1 MRTWRSRSA
10 AETREVGTQ
19 LAKELVPDGCLLLE
33 GPLGAGKTVLV
44 QGLAAGLGIEE
55 SEVQSPTFTLLR
67 VHEAKDSRLLH
78 FDLYRLQPEEVA
90 AEGFEELLAGPG
102 VKAVEWAERLPFDL
116 PGAIRLVLVEGDRE
130 GERTIHEQEP
140 GPAAEAG
147 DREGSTSRGGA

>member
-1 MRTWRSRSA
+1 MRIWRSRST

-44 QGLAAGLGIEE
+44 QGLAAGLGIEA

-67 VHEAKDSRLLH
+67 VHEGTGGRLLH
-78 FDLYRLQPEEVA
+78 FDLYRLRPEEVA

-102 VKAVEWAERLPFDL
+102 VKAVEWAERLPFVV
-116 PGAIRLVLVEGDRE
+116 PAAIRLVMVEGGRE
-130 GERTIHEQEP
+130 GERTIQEQQP
-140 GPAAEAG
+140 GPAAGAA
-147 DREGSTSRGGA
+147 DREGATSRGGA